1 MLVVPDVS
9 ASIQILLKAEK
20 ELKYKCPLAE
30 ADLVVAPD
38 LYVPELTNTL
48 WKYYRAKILTKEQC
62 EQYIQDGIGYIDNF
76 IDSKEIWKEAFT
88 EGINNDHSVYDMLY
102 LITARR
108 NNAVLLTND
117 SALGKICKK
126 ENIEYVF

>member
-1 MLVVPDVS
+1 MLIVPDVS

-20 ELKYKCPLAE
+20 ELKYKTPLAE
-30 ADLVVAPD
+30 ADLVIAPD
-38 LYVPELTNTL
+38 LYAPELTNTL
-48 WKYYRAKILTKEQC
+48 WKYYRAKILSKEQC
-62 EQYIQDGIGYIDNF
+62 EQYIHDGIEYIDNF

-102 LITARR
+102 LVTTRR

-126 ENIEYVF
+126 ENIEFVF